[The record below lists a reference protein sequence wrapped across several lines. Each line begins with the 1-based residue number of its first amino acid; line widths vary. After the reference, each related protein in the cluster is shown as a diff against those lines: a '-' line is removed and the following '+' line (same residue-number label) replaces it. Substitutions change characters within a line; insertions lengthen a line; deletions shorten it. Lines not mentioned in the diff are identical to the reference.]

1 MLHILA
7 QHEVE
12 MTCSGDQE
20 VIEAFPAQGANEAF
34 RDRVRPGCSDR
45 RPNDPHVSAAED
57 SVEAA
62 TPWPRPTSSPCVSTR
77 LLDLHRVPHPK
88 LALLDLRR
96 LLTRSVAQHER
107 VAHANRFAVNFERAP
122 AGLVL
127 DPVIVANRQ
136 QLFTHLVALS

>member
-1 MLHILA
+1 MF
-7 QHEVE
+7 
-12 MTCSGDQE
+12 TG
-20 VIEAFPAQGANEAF
+20 
-34 RDRVRPGCSDR
+34 DRVAVALDR
-45 RPNDPHVSAAED
+45 ILVIDEIAVGVQVGTTLNVDLESIPQADEGLADGR
-57 SVEAA
+57 
-62 TPWPRPTSSPCVSTR
+62 VSTR

-127 DPVIVANRQ
+127 DPV
-136 QLFTHLVALS
+136 